1 MEREEAAKALEKAK
15 EWRER
20 QIKEITEQKDRE
32 INQLQDKISEL
43 KRLLQQTKIEISPKQ

>member
-20 QIKEITEQKDRE
+20 QLSEVTEQKDRKIQE
-32 INQLQDKISEL
+32 LKTQLEKLQLQAQI
-43 KRLLQQTKIEISPKQ
+43 QVFPK

>member
-32 INQLQDKISEL
+32 IKQLQDKISEL